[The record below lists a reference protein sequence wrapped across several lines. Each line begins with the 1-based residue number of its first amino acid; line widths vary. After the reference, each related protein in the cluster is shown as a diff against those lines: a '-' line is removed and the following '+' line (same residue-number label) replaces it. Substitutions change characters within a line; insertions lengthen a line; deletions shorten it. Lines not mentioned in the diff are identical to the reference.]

1 METLLY
7 WCRTIGYAARHAA
20 TGHLTESTL
29 IALALAGDKSALSV
43 PVRRSLDVARDHV
56 SGCEQCETDLFE
68 IKITLK
74 NIQQGAQRTSSAI
87 AELVPHELTQRAEI
101 LRRIDTYLAP
111 PATLLRFPS
120 IGRRSLVQLTPATV
134 CLVLTCAAGPLLS
147 VILRPSVTSSQD
159 SLVEVSA
166 SSQDNFLHDER
177 STQLIES
184 TFGPYD
190 LAADEA
196 LMAEVEYAVG
206 APGVSHLSVLDE
218 LTPRLHD
225 ASVTVR

>member
-134 CLVLTCAAGPLLS
+134 CLVLTFAAGPLLS

-159 SLVEVSA
+159 SLVEVST
-166 SSQDNFLHDER
+166 SSQDDFLDDER

-190 LAADEA
+190 LTAAEA

-206 APGVSHLSVLDE
+206 APGVSHLSVLDA

-225 ASVTVR
+225 GSVTVR

>member
-1 METLLY
+1 MESLLY

-20 TGHLTESTL
+20 TGHLTENTL
-29 IALALAGDKSALSV
+29 IAIALAGNKSALSA
-43 PVRRSLDVARDHV
+43 PVLRSLDVAQDHV
-56 SGCEQCETDLFE
+56 RGCEQCETDLAE
-68 IKITLK
+68 IKVTLE
-74 NIQQGAQRTSSAI
+74 NIHQGAQRASCAI

-101 LRRIDTYLAP
+101 LRRIDIYLAP
-111 PATLLRFPS
+111 PAPLLRFPS
-120 IGRRSLVQLTPATV
+120 IARRSLAQLTPATV

-147 VILRPSVTSSQD
+147 VIIRPSVTSSQD
-159 SLVEVSA
+159 SLVEISA
-166 SSQDNFLHDER
+166 SSQDDFLDDER
-177 STQLIES
+177 STQLSES

-196 LMAEVEYAVG
+196 LMAEVEYAIGSPV
-206 APGVSHLSVLDE
+206 VSPLSVLDE

>member
-7 WCRTIGYAARHAA
+7 WCRAIGYAARHAA
-20 TGHLTESTL
+20 TGHLTENTL

-43 PVRRSLDVARDHV
+43 PVRRSLDVAQDHV
-56 SGCEQCETDLFE
+56 RGCEQCETDLSE
-68 IKITLK
+68 IKITLE
-74 NIQQGAQRTSSAI
+74 NIHQGAQRASCSI

-120 IGRRSLVQLTPATV
+120 IARRSLAQLTPVTI

-147 VILRPSVTSSQD
+147 VILRPSITSTQD
-159 SLVEVSA
+159 SLVAVSA
-166 SSQDNFLHDER
+166 PSQDDFLDAER
-177 STQLIES
+177 LIES
-184 TFGPYD
+184 TFGPHD
-190 LAADEA
+190 LATDET
-196 LMAEVEYAVG
+196 LMAEVEYAAGSPV
-206 APGVSHLSVLDE
+206 VSHLTILDE

-225 ASVTVR
+225 ASITVR